1 MEPHSSS
8 VPRVAPQA
16 QPGGRAPVRT
26 RFVAWPS
33 VLALVSCN
41 PEIHHVLP
49 ASPRAL
55 LRALKHPLPSV
66 HLIKRRPKTPIEQ
79 IPDHAKPSETGLPA
93 LNGRSVRALTR
104 IEMIRTVKW
113 NVALAAG
120 TFVLALG
127 AGYGVPATAQAVE
140 SVTNPAPLL
149 QTMTVSA
156 KATTEP
162 VAIRDGYEVVVPP
175 PLVLPVPAGTPVISG
190 MGPRAQ
196 ACAACST
203 MHMGVDLGAPA
214 GSPIVAI
221 AAGRVIETDNPGYSS
236 LGVHATIEH
245 VIDGQ
250 VIVTRYAH
258 MTNGSLAVR
267 VGDVVYPGQP
277 VGTVGQTGVAT
288 HPHLHFELLL
298 GGSSPTDGWRWLRA
312 RLG

>member
-1 MEPHSSS
+1 ML
-8 VPRVAPQA
+8 
-16 QPGGRAPVRT
+16 
-26 RFVAWPS
+26 F
-33 VLALVSCN
+33 
-41 PEIHHVLP
+41 
-49 ASPRAL
+49 ASPRSL
-55 LRALKHPLPSV
+55 LRALKSRLTSP
-66 HLIKRRPKTPIEQ
+66 RPTAPIEQ

-93 LNGRSVRALTR
+93 LNGRSVRTLTR
-104 IEMIRTVKW
+104 IEMIRAVRW

-120 TFVLALG
+120 TFLLALG
-127 AGYGVPATAQAVE
+127 AGYAVPATAQAVE
-140 SVTNPAPLL
+140 AVTNPAPPL
-149 QTMTVSA
+149 QTLTVSA
-156 KATTEP
+156 EATEP
-162 VAIRDGYEVVVPP
+162 LVVRDSYAVVVPP

-203 MHMGVDLGAPA
+203 MHLGVDLGAPA

-258 MTNGSLAVR
+258 MTSGSLTVQ

>member
-1 MEPHSSS
+1 M
-8 VPRVAPQA
+8 
-16 QPGGRAPVRT
+16 
-26 RFVAWPS
+26 
-33 VLALVSCN
+33 LL
-41 PEIHHVLP
+41 

-55 LRALKHPLPSV
+55 LRALKHRIPV
-66 HLIKRRPKTPIEQ
+66 THRPTTPIEQ

-140 SVTNPAPLL
+140 AAANPAPVL

-156 KATTEP
+156 KVTTQP
-162 VAIRDGYEVVVPP
+162 VAVRDGYAVVVPP
-175 PLVLPVPAGTPVISG
+175 SLVFPVDSSIQVISG
-190 MGPRAQ
+190 FGPRVQ
-196 ACAACST
+196 ACAACSS

-214 GSPIVAI
+214 GSPIVSI
-221 AAGRVIETDNPGYSS
+221 AAGRVIETDNPGYSA
-236 LGVHATIEH
+236 LGVHATIEY

-258 MTNGSLAVR
+258 MLSGSLAVQ

-277 VGTVGQTGVAT
+277 LGRVGQTGVAT

-298 GGSSPTDGWRWLRA
+298 GGSSPTDGWSWLHS